1 MRACVSLDPSK
12 EIKIDAA
19 GETVLAKVDFILI
32 LNAEQK
38 RKEKQGLS
46 DMEAAY
52 LGRVQFDTPS
62 LTFVRENKGTKSNFK
77 PT

>member
-1 MRACVSLDPSK
+1 MRACASLFPSK

-38 RKEKQGLS
+38 RKKKQGLS

-52 LGRVQFDTPS
+52 LG
-62 LTFVRENKGTKSNFK
+62 
-77 PT
+77 